1 MLALLFFEQTKTNSK
16 FCGKISRLVDSRLVV
31 YLMNQLNTTKQKSDK
46 KNSSVGSDHL
56 HFFAKC
62 VQSCGIYSLSKEKL
76 KLYQILEIKK
86 MNLATKVLFKDYIQ
100 NCLTKKQRIISR
112 VLLLRQ

>member
-1 MLALLFFEQTKTNSK
+1 MEKKAEF
-16 FCGKISRLVDSRLVV
+16 VDSRSVA
-31 YLMNQLNTTKQKSDK
+31 YLMNQLNITKQKSDK
-46 KNSSVGSDHL
+46 ENSSVVSDHL

-100 NCLTKKQRIISR
+100 NCLTKK
-112 VLLLRQ
+112 